1 MRLRGTDAGRA
12 AGDRLTHPPAELA
25 ASEYLD
31 RCSRISIPGQRLGS
45 NGPGRARQD
54 RTEVS
59 ARRYSVVW
67 TAVAVKDVERLAAYL
82 RDESPLRAQRVLD
95 RVISRGESLEV
106 FPRRGRTPPEL
117 QPIGDQTW
125 LEAQEAP
132 WRIIYRIRAQSRDPR
147 RLRRPTGLAGHSDG
161 TAAPRLIPA
170 GGWHC
175 HAARPRRYDE
185 SFIGTVG

>member
-1 MRLRGTDAGRA
+1 
-12 AGDRLTHPPAELA
+12 
-25 ASEYLD
+25 
-31 RCSRISIPGQRLGS
+31 
-45 NGPGRARQD
+45 
-54 RTEVS
+54 VS

-67 TAVAVKDVERLAAYL
+67 TAVAVKDVERFAAYL

-132 WRIIYRIRAQSRDPR
+132 WRIIYRIRDR
-147 RLRRPTGLAGHSDG
+147 RVEIHGVFDGRRALQDILME
-161 TAAPRLIPA
+161 RLLQ
-170 GGWHC
+170 G
-175 HAARPRRYDE
+175 
-185 SFIGTVG
+185 